1 MLSFKTY
8 ENKRTNE
15 TKSDILHQ
23 RYLIQKFN
31 MTEVDAKYW
40 YKHHF
45 AHRCDDCD
53 WIYNEHHD
61 LDKHYKEV
69 HQESHEVLIRI
80 RDILK
85 VANVHTITRK
95 KVRAQL
101 KKETVTEITLSNNEI
116 NVIIEEV
123 MDEIEKK
130 KSRREVE
137 NHEEDIIPDF

>member
-1 MLSFKTY
+1 
-8 ENKRTNE
+8 
-15 TKSDILHQ
+15 
-23 RYLIQKFN
+23 

-53 WIYNEHHD
+53 WIYNKHHD

-80 RDILK
+80 HDILK

-101 KKETVTEITLSNNEI
+101 KKDIPTEITLSKKEI
-116 NVIIEEV
+116 NAIMEEV
-123 MDEIEKK
+123 MDEIEE
-130 KSRREVE
+130 KSRRENE
-137 NHEEDIIPDF
+137 NLEDLCALG